1 MQCICSVYAVFMQ
14 CLCSVYA
21 VYMQCLCSVY
31 AVFMQSEFKEEGH
44 EKNLK
49 TADVVELTLWI
60 RRARGEEH

>member
-1 MQCICSVYAVFMQ
+1 MQCISTAYFSK
-14 CLCSVYA
+14 LCSVYA